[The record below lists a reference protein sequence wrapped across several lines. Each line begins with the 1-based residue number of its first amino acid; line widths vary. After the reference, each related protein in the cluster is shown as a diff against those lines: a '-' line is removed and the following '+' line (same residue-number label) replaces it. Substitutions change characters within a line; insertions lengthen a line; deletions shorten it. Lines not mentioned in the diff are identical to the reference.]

1 MSIALLSAVILLAIG
16 ALVIQKTVPAIIS
29 FVLMMAVLGLYY
41 ISLDARLLGL
51 FQIFVYTGGIMVLML
66 FGVTIIGTEFP
77 KAASRPYAA
86 ASAFLVFI
94 ALGALLFKNLDNIT
108 LLTQAKT
115 EEVDLF
121 THGFSDY
128 LLVFALIASSLLYG
142 TVKMA
147 HVLKAKRSQDV

>member
-16 ALVIQKTVPAIIS
+16 ALVIKKTVPAIIS

-41 ISLDARLLGL
+41 ISLDAKLLGL

-66 FGVTIIGTEFP
+66 FGVTIIGMEFP
-77 KAASRPYAA
+77 KATLRPYAA
-86 ASAFLVFI
+86 LSAFLLFI
-94 ALGALLFKNLDNIT
+94 SLSALLFKNLDNLT
-108 LLTQAKT
+108 LMTQAKT
-115 EEVDLF
+115 EEVRLF

-128 LLVFALIASSLLYG
+128 LLVFALIASSLLYA